1 MEWISVR
8 DRLPEKN
15 GTYLCCEF
23 NKYIDILY
31 FVNDFESL
39 KSKEGYRDYFE
50 FVSDE
55 TPGFYEPSN
64 SDAYLLNTGIT
75 HWMPLPEL
83 PKG

>member
-1 MEWISVR
+1 MEWISVK

-31 FVNDFESL
+31 FVNDFEPL
-39 KSKEGYRDYFE
+39 KSKEGWNCIE
-50 FVSDE
+50 EVV
-55 TPGFYEPSN
+55 GFYEPSN
-64 SDAYLLNTGIT
+64 YVYSKVTYLRVKSVT

-83 PKG
+83 PKED